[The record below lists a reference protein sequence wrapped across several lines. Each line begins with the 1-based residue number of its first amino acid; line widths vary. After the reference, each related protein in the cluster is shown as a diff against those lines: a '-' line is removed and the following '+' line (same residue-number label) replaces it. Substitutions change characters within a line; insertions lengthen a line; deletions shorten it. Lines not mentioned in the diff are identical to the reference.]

1 MKLILINSYL
11 QKLDDLR
18 NNPKKNA
25 YALIELRDGIYSL
38 ISDYVKKHNNKEDVF
53 TDILN
58 HIALDVNDEI
68 EKAYELLNHNC
79 KVGAYNG
86 K

>member
-25 YALIELRDGIYSL
+25 YELSELKSEISNMIDGYIL
-38 ISDYVKKHNNKEDVF
+38 KHKKEDVF

-58 HIALDVNDEI
+58 HIFLDVEDSL
-68 EKAYELLNHNC
+68 YEAFELSR
-79 KVGAYNG
+79 GE
-86 K
+86 